1 MEGLTGNLA
10 SIIARSTSL
19 ALGCGSRPGFS
30 VISCLLPAPGISAN
44 ATRCIL
50 NRWSPKPA
58 ACSRS
63 DWPTHMQPR
72 IAALIFSVALCYAQS
87 AAWESLFDGKTPA
100 GWRTQSRDAFP
111 AHAWKIEDGCLRSL
125 ATAPRVD
132 LSSARLVRN
141 FELEF
146 EWKLAAGVNSGVK
159 YLVFGMRPNPASGKL
174 DPDVP
179 KALGFELQLVDDSSD
194 ADAKLAPSHSTGAL
208 YLFVAPHDVPKLPV
222 GTWHRAKIRVAGRK
236 IEHWL
241 DGVRV
246 LEADLEGEALRA
258 AMAGQQRADIP
269 KPHHLDELRADRTK
283 AYPIVLTHHGG
294 DAWFRGLRVR
304 ELR

>member
-1 MEGLTGNLA
+1 MRA
-10 SIIARSTSL
+10 S
-19 ALGCGSRPGFS
+19 
-30 VISCLLPAPGISAN
+30 
-44 ATRCIL
+44 
-50 NRWSPKPA
+50 
-58 ACSRS
+58 
-63 DWPTHMQPR
+63 
-72 IAALIFSVALCYAQS
+72 IAALPFSLALCYAQS
-87 AAWESLFDGKTPA
+87 TQWEPLFDGKTPT
-100 GWRTQSRDAFP
+100 GWRTQARDAFP
-111 AHAWKIEDGCLRSL
+111 SNAWRIEDGCLRTIG
-125 ATAPRVD
+125 TAPRID
-132 LSSARLVRN
+132 ISTARLFRN

-146 EWKLAAGVNSGVK
+146 EWKLAPGVNSGVK
-159 YLVFGMRPNPASGKL
+159 YLVFGMRPNPATGKL

-208 YLFVAPHDVPKLPV
+208 YLFAAPHDVPKLPV
-222 GTWHRAKIRVAGRK
+222 GQWHRAKIRVDGRQ

-246 LEADLEGEALRA
+246 MEADLESEALRS
-258 AMAGQQRADIP
+258 AMAGERRADIP
-269 KPHHLDELRADRTK
+269 KPRHLDELRADRTK